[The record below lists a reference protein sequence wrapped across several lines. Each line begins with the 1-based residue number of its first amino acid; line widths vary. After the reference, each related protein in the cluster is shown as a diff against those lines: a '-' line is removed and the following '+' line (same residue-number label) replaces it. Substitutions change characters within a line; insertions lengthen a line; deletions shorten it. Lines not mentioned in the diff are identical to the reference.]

1 MKFFMSG
8 VSENKDKIT
17 KELNPSRWVDLYAD
31 DLYRYAYFFLKGDG
45 DKAADLVQDTF
56 LAALE
61 NKESYKGIASE
72 KTWLFTILKNKL
84 LDYTRKASTKY
95 ETSIIT
101 DEKSER
107 NEVSIFYFY
116 NPRKNGKWNKEHE
129 PKEWNTAEEQLLQKE
144 RSNILKKCMELLS
157 ERWRRIL
164 ADTYLEE
171 KKAEEI
177 CKENRITSSNYWV
190 ILHRSKVQLRE
201 CVERTLKQNG
211 GKRV

>member
-1 MKFFMSG
+1 MPMIYIG
-8 VSENKDKIT
+8 MLI
-17 KELNPSRWVDLYAD
+17 
-31 DLYRYAYFFLKGDG
+31 FFLNGDG

-56 LAALE
+56 LSALE

-95 ETSIIT
+95 ETSMDT

-157 ERWRRIL
+157 KRWRRIL

-177 CKENRITSSNYWV
+177 CKENRITSSNGFGLGV
-190 ILHRSKVQLRE
+190 VSDF
-201 CVERTLKQNG
+201 
-211 GKRV
+211 